1 MKIENNKI
9 SEATLSQ
16 TSPLRGRTAGAG
28 ERTEQLRMLAALAED
43 RTVRFSACM
52 LDAA

>member
-9 SEATLSQ
+9 SEARLSQ
-16 TSPLRGRTAGAG
+16 TSPLRGRAAGAG

-43 RTVRFSACM
+43 RTSM